1 MNKRN
6 TKKTT
11 KRPAD
16 RENPEWTGSDFS
28 RAVPFGGLPPALQV
42 ALSSHKR
49 GPQRTPRKVPV
60 SIRLSPE
67 VVQAFRASGAGWQAR
82 VDEILRAH
90 IK

>member
-1 MNKRN
+1 M
-6 TKKTT
+6 KK
-11 KRPAD
+11 KSMRKAVRRSAD
-16 RENPEWTGSDFS
+16 RENPEWTRADFV
-28 RAVPFGGLPPALQV
+28 RAVPFDGLPSALQV
-42 ALSSHKR
+42 ALSSRKR
-49 GPQRTPRKVPV
+49 GPQKTPRKVPV